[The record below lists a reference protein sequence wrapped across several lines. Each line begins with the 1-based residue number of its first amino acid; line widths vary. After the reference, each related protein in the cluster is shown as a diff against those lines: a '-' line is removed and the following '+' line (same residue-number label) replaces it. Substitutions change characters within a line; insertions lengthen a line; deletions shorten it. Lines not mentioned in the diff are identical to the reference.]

1 MDVNSILKQAIKDE
15 REDIIFY
22 ILNLSPT
29 HKVYAFENAVE
40 RNNLSLLKKISELKN
55 FHITSVDHPRILMNN
70 AVKNNNIDIVK
81 FLIEKEIYRIEDF
94 KYWSPINI
102 AVYNAAK
109 YPDTHREMLD
119 YMLEYESPLTAN
131 TLIQAALGE
140 NQEIIELLV
149 KHGAQNQIH
158 LIEKYM
164 FEVQRNS
171 PRGNSRFSKEDR
183 EKIKKYLL

>member
-1 MDVNSILKQAIKDE
+1 MDVNSLLKQAVKDN
-15 REDIIFY
+15 REDIVFY
-22 ILNLSPT
+22 ILNLSPM
-29 HKVYAFENAVE
+29 HKVHAFDYAID
-40 RNNLSLLKKISELKN
+40 RNNLSLLKKISQLKD
-55 FHITSVDHPRILMNN
+55 FHYYPQGESSRILMDK

-109 YPDTHREMLD
+109 YPDTHRKMLD
-119 YMLEYESPLTAN
+119 YMLEYDSPLTAN

-140 NQEIIELLV
+140 NQEIIDLLV

-158 LIEKYM
+158 LIEKYLKEEYM
-164 FEVQRNS
+164 SRK
-171 PRGNSRFSKEDR
+171 GNSIFSKEDR
-183 EKIKKYLL
+183 EKINKYLL